1 MLALK
6 GGMAE
11 EDKGKRTHTQLHTF
25 LLATLQLHPPSLSDK
40 AAEEVS
46 GKNMRAFKAT
56 DVDALMVSPS
66 APIAQ
71 SHPLRGCEQ

>member
-6 GGMAE
+6 DGMAE
-11 EDKGKRTHTQLHTF
+11 VDEGKCTHTQLHTF
-25 LLATLQLHPPSLSDK
+25 LRATLQLHPLSLSDK

-56 DVDALMVSPS
+56 DADALMLSPS
-66 APIAQ
+66 ASIAQ
-71 SHPLRGCEQ
+71 SHPLRGSEQ